1 HAPKAGGSVIEMPLG
16 PANAAG
22 EPRGHVPSGCS
33 RARPAHAARETPSSA
48 PQNFSVRGVSLTQ
61 IRHA

>member
-1 HAPKAGGSVIEMPLG
+1 MHPRPEAAVIEMPLG
-16 PANAAG
+16 PAN
-22 EPRGHVPSGCS
+22 
-33 RARPAHAARETPSSA
+33 AARETPSSA